1 MRKEWGEEQNQLVS
15 VRVRGVSGLDQIGV
29 SVLSLKGPYVSLLPS
44 LMLWGA
50 LGKLGTSGA
59 G

>member
-1 MRKEWGEEQNQLVS
+1 MRA
-15 VRVRGVSGLDQIGV
+15 RGVPGLDEIGM
-29 SVLSLKGPYVSLLPS
+29 SVLSLNGPCVSLLPS